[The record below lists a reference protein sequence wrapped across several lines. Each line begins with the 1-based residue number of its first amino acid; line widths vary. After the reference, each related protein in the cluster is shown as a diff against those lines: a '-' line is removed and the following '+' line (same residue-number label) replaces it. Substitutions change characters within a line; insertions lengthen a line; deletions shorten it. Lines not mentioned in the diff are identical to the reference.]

1 MNNVIFHK
9 QNHIDQA
16 WNVHRMKNKI
26 AGNVRKC
33 YGHNNSD
40 GLYDWPLTRL
50 FFPAHFTIQVFELIF
65 VSFNAKKREQN
76 VLNIN

>member
-33 YGHNNSD
+33 YVHNIPD
-40 GLYDWPLTRL
+40 GLYDWPLTRISFSDL
-50 FFPAHFTIQVFELIF
+50 IIRYPDVWINVRLIQRQK
-65 VSFNAKKREQN
+65 AWKK
-76 VLNIN
+76 LC